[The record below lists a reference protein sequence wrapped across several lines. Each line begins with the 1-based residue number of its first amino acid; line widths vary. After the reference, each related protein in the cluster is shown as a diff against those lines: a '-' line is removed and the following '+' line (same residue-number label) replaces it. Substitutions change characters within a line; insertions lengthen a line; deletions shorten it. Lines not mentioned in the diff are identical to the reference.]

1 MFPLRE
7 RRSETLRPAELS
19 GGVRQLQVWG
29 VVLWQAC
36 QDPFLRGRCQQAGPC
51 GSSTGGRSTG
61 SSARFSWPL
70 SHSGPACSAGMRCGH
85 RCSRGLVTNVPPNLG
100 NPYSGRGLCGFTGAQ
115 PVILTSVWWEGKS
128 GLGRGG
134 PGRPGPWIPVVLDKT
149 THKASACF
157 RCVSGEWRV

>member
-100 NPYSGRGLCGFTGAQ
+100 NPCSGRGLCGFTGAQ

-157 RCVSGEWRV
+157 RCVSCEWRV